1 MGALPLML
9 GGGAGFETRRVVG
22 VVIVFGVSIAT
33 VVTLILVPMM
43 YALLGQ
49 RTGSPLD
56 ASRKLDEALEM
67 TKPE

>member
-1 MGALPLML
+1 
-9 GGGAGFETRRVVG
+9 
-22 VVIVFGVSIAT
+22 
-33 VVTLILVPMM
+33 VTLILVPMM